1 MEWGKGK
8 EWSTTKSIALWKM
21 QSFLMVLSI
30 GIERS
35 SGLKA
40 SPLWGRRNFVF
51 SKTSWHN
58 YALQDIFC
66 FLFLVVFI
74 IIIKDTVLVPL
85 SLNFQRSRMFL
96 LCITLSTA
104 DIKIHL
110 KLTERSLFDVAR

>member
-1 MEWGKGK
+1 
-8 EWSTTKSIALWKM
+8 
-21 QSFLMVLSI
+21 MVLSI

-51 SKTSWHN
+51 SKTSWHS

-85 SLNFQRSRMFL
+85 SEFSEFSEEQNVF
-96 LCITLSTA
+96 A
-104 DIKIHL
+104 VHY
-110 KLTERSLFDVAR
+110 TEYCRHKNSPEVN